1 MVPVLESIKIEV
13 DKVEIRAICKFSY
26 MREFLLPKVR
36 ALIDRLRFTPEWYV
50 KAKSILLAKFEKP
63 CEVAAAH
70 IQSITSLPV
79 FSNSNSNKIHEF
91 YEEEIVSVQALD
103 TMNKL
108 RDIKEY
114 VRLTLN
120 KLPGTRADLVR
131 LDDEWQEWDF
141 HKLVESL
148 YK

>member
-1 MVPVLESIKIEV
+1 
-13 DKVEIRAICKFSY
+13 
-26 MREFLLPKVR
+26 MR
-36 ALIDRLRFTPEWYV
+36 
-50 KAKSILLAKFEKP
+50 AKSILLAKFEKP
-63 CEVAAAH
+63 SEVAAAH

-79 FSNSNSNKIHEF
+79 SSNSNSNKIHEF
-91 YEEEIVSVQALD
+91 YEKVIVSVQALD

-114 VRLTLN
+114 VRLTLD
-120 KLPGTRADLVR
+120 KLLGIRADLVG

-141 HKLVESL
+141 PKLVESL